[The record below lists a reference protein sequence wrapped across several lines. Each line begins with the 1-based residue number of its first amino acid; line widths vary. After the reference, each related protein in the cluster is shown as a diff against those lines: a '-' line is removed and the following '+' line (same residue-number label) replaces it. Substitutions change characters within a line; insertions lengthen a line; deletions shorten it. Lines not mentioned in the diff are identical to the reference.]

1 MVCKLIFSNTL
12 TGGYAI
18 DLHVLEKQQLTQSLL
33 LEHRYSPYRPSD
45 DAQQYGF
52 LVPSNMFAV
61 SALRMVVEMAENLW
75 HDTSISNSARDLAND
90 IETGIR
96 QYGIVQHKG
105 KQIYAYEV
113 DGLGHYNLMDDANIP
128 SLMAIRTWSLSL
140 SLLPTHTHTQTQ
152 STHSIHRTR
161 RVRS

>member
-1 MVCKLIFSNTL
+1 
-12 TGGYAI
+12 
-18 DLHVLEKQQLTQSLL
+18 
-33 LEHRYSPYRPSD
+33 
-45 DAQQYGF
+45 
-52 LVPSNMFAV
+52 MFAV
-61 SALRMVVEMAENLW
+61 SALRMVVEMADNLW

-96 QYGIVQHKG
+96 QHGIVQHKG
-105 KQIYAYEV
+105 KHIYAYEV

-128 SLMAIRTWSLSL
+128 SLMAIRTCSLSL
-140 SLLPTHTHTQTQ
+140 ALSYPRTHTHTQTQ

>member
-1 MVCKLIFSNTL
+1 MN
-12 TGGYAI
+12 
-18 DLHVLEKQQLTQSLL
+18 LHVLEKQQLTQSFSNTGTL
-33 LEHRYSPYRPSD
+33 RI
-45 DAQQYGF
+45 
-52 LVPSNMFAV
+52 VPQMMHSSTAFSFSICLQCQPFEWLWRWQTICEARV
-61 SALRMVVEMAENLW
+61 SR
-75 HDTSISNSARDLAND
+75 IQRDLAND

-96 QYGIVQHKG
+96 QHGIVQHKG

-128 SLMAIRTWSLSL
+128 SLWRFVRGLSLSL
-140 SLLPTHTHTQTQ
+140 SLSHPRTHTHTQTQ